1 MKLKQ
6 AFFFIFIFTIFAC
19 QNSAQSS
26 RVFEFEEPQEVKV
39 KGYQGI
45 LMEPFLSRNG
55 KILLFNNSNNPADNT
70 NIHWATKIDDL
81 TFQYQGEVD
90 GINTQHLEG
99 VPTLDKNNQLFFVSN
114 RNYGE
119 TLSTI
124 FQGNF
129 NAGKVENIS
138 LVKGVSKEKLLWI
151 NFDVEVSED
160 GETLYLVDSQFSPQ
174 IVPQIGDI
182 FIAKR
187 AGEKFERVKN
197 SGEIFKNINTK
208 AIEYAVAISA
218 DELEI
223 YFTRLIPPI
232 TPTSIPEI
240 FYATRN
246 DKESSFD
253 IPRKVPNINGF
264 VEAATISADNKLIYF
279 HKKSGEKISLFCL
292 RKK

>member
-6 AFFFIFIFTIFAC
+6 AFFFAFIFAIFAF

-26 RVFEFEEPQEVKV
+26 VFEFEEPREVNV

-45 LMEPFLSRNG
+45 LMEPFLSRDG
-55 KILLFNNSNNPADNT
+55 KILLFNNSNNPAENT

-81 TFQYQGEVD
+81 TFQYQGEVA

-119 TLSTI
+119 TFSTI

-138 LVKGVSKEKLLWI
+138 LVKGISKEKLLLI

-174 IVPQIGDI
+174 IVPQTGDV

-187 AGEKFERVKN
+187 VGERFERVKN

-223 YFTRLIPPI
+223 YFTRLNPPI

-253 IPRKVPNINGF
+253 FPRKVPNINGF
-264 VEAATISADNKLIYF
+264 VEAATISPDNKLIYF